1 MSAVNKATRA
11 NQNNARHTAGTRSFA
26 VVHEQEVGFLVMV
39 CVLFGGI
46 VDPYMCAISQQV
58 WTITDKQFPYNC
70 VQSEKQFSFEVV
82 VLCKLQEIKQGQPV
96 SRSQL
101 YRIVHTNKDGLP
113 VDDYSAAKIVCT
125 ILLCIQLIALLADK
139 KFLKSVVACFC

>member
-1 MSAVNKATRA
+1 M
-11 NQNNARHTAGTRSFA
+11 
-26 VVHEQEVGFLVMV
+26 
-39 CVLFGGI
+39 LF
-46 VDPYMCAISQQV
+46 V
-58 WTITDKQFPYNC
+58 WTITDKQFPCTC
-70 VQSEKQFSFEVV
+70 VQSEKQFSFEVI

-101 YRIVHTNKDGLP
+101 YRIVHTNEDGLP